1 LVDARKQKRAV
12 RNLLKSESNKKST
25 FTIMTTLLS
34 SGSVIVL
41 ALLYLIVSNF
51 KGVFSSLGTDLPVL
65 TKAII
70 LIHPFLLFMIL
81 TVSGLAVIAFY
92 TKYKALHYI
101 TWGVSVT
108 GIVMFPLGLLA
119 MYLSIINIG

>member
-1 LVDARKQKRAV
+1 
-12 RNLLKSESNKKST
+12 
-25 FTIMTTLLS
+25 MTTLLS